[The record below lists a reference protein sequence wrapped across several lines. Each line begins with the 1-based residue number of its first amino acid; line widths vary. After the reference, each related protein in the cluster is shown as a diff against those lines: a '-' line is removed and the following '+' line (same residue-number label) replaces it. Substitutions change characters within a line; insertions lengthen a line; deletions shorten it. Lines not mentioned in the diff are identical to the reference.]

1 MAVVRPWS
9 PVAAGRGIGFATFPP
24 RPVLTGESITHP
36 VSTPTQEPGC
46 SDEFTTFMRTHQD
59 MVFTTAARL
68 LGDDAQAEDV
78 AQDVF
83 VKAFQQ
89 FTRLRGSPTAGGWL
103 RTVARH
109 EALNHLTRHRRR
121 WRLFSELGAGRE
133 ESGSPASAEL
143 PSIPQAALSA
153 PELPQ
158 APGALG
164 EAGLTQAD
172 TALAELDT
180 EQRRILIEE
189 ALQRLPQAQR
199 VPLVLYHFEELSY
212 EEIASQLHASLS
224 KIKTDI
230 HRGRTALLAALR
242 SRGVAH
248 ELALGLSVDSLA
260 GSTGA

>member
-1 MAVVRPWS
+1 
-9 PVAAGRGIGFATFPP
+9 
-24 RPVLTGESITHP
+24 
-36 VSTPTQEPGC
+36 
-46 SDEFTTFMRTHQD
+46 MRNHQD

-83 VKAFQQ
+83 VKAFEQ

-109 EALNHLTRHRRR
+109 AALNHLTRYRRR
-121 WRLFSELGAGRE
+121 WRLFSELAGGRD
-133 ESGSPASAEL
+133 ESAAHASSEVPATS
-143 PSIPQAALSA
+143 QAAHSA
-153 PELPQ
+153 PELPL

-172 TALAELDT
+172 TVLVELDT
-180 EQRRILIEE
+180 EQRHTLIEE
-189 ALQRLPQAQR
+189 ALQQLPQAQR

-212 EEIASQLHASLS
+212 EEIASQLHVSLS

-230 HRGRTALLAALR
+230 HRGRAALLAALR
-242 SRGVAH
+242 SRGVAR
-248 ELALGLSVDSLA
+248 ELALGMSANALA
-260 GSTGA
+260 GSTGT